1 LNKKIVIVV
10 LSVILCC
17 IVFIVQ
23 QRTTSEEIKGTVI
36 SIDDEEIL
44 SSGVSY
50 IGHQI
55 LKVKVLEGPFS
66 DDIINVNNLLMGQS
80 DYDEIYKAGD
90 NILMALSVE
99 SNQVKDARAI
109 SMNRSP
115 WLMLLVGIMA
125 FMLLAYGR
133 WVGFKALV
141 SFLLSIW
148 IIWFVLI
155 KGLVSGLSPILL
167 TTLTVILLSAIIIFL
182 VSGFNR
188 RGLAAFIATISGL
201 LIALIITHIFG
212 SKMGLYGMTEP
223 YVQTL
228 VISGYFNLNLL
239 EIFYAAIILG
249 ASGAA
254 MDIAVD
260 VSASMYE
267 IMINNPLISRKK
279 LIQSGLNV
287 GRQVIG
293 TMTTTLLLAYSG
305 SYLTLLMLFMV
316 KETTFIRMMNM
327 KIVVSEVLRTI
338 MGSIGLIMVAPLTAL
353 IAGTLFTRNKSSP
366 TSGEVELKVS
376 ENIN

>member
-1 LNKKIVIVV
+1 MSKKIILVV

-17 IVFIVQ
+17 SVFLVQ
-23 QRTTSEEIKGTVI
+23 QRTTSEEIRGRVI
-36 SIDDEEIL
+36 NIDDEEIL

-50 IGHQI
+50 IGHQV

-115 WLMLLVGIMA
+115 WLLILVGIMA
-125 FMLLAYGR
+125 IMLLVYGR

-155 KGLVSGLSPILL
+155 KGLVSGQSPILL

-188 RGLAAFIATISGL
+188 RGLAAFISTISGL
-201 LIALIITHIFG
+201 LIALIVTHIFG
-212 SKMGLYGMTEP
+212 SKMGLYGLTEP

-228 VISGYFNLNLL
+228 VVSGYFNLNLL

-260 VSASMYE
+260 VSASMHE

-316 KETTFIRMMNM
+316 KDTTFIRMMNM

-353 IAGTLFTRNKSSP
+353 IAGTLFTRKKSS
-366 TSGEVELKVS
+366 TASARVELKTS

>member
-1 LNKKIVIVV
+1 M
-10 LSVILCC
+10 
-17 IVFIVQ
+17 Q
-23 QRTTSEEIKGTVI
+23 QRTTSEEIRGRVI
-36 SIDDEEIL
+36 NIDDEEIL

-50 IGHQI
+50 IGHQV

-115 WLMLLVGIMA
+115 WLLILVGIMA
-125 FMLLAYGR
+125 IMLLVYGR

-155 KGLVSGLSPILL
+155 KGLVSGQSPILL

-188 RGLAAFIATISGL
+188 RGLAAFISTISGL
-201 LIALIITHIFG
+201 LIALIVTHIFG
-212 SKMGLYGMTEP
+212 SKMGLYGLTEP

-228 VISGYFNLNLL
+228 VVSGYFNLNLL

-260 VSASMYE
+260 VSASMHE

-316 KETTFIRMMNM
+316 KDTTFIRMMNM

-353 IAGTLFTRNKSSP
+353 IAGTLFTRKKSS
-366 TSGEVELKVS
+366 TASAREELKTS

>member
-1 LNKKIVIVV
+1 M
-10 LSVILCC
+10 
-17 IVFIVQ
+17 Q

-55 LKVKVLEGPFS
+55 LKVKVLEGPFK
-66 DDIINVNNLLMGQS
+66 DDVINVNNLLMGQS